1 MLKICL
7 SLDTAKRFL
16 LLSVIVLLCI
26 VPDIASAK
34 TQGDHWCGTRGKT
47 LTDYC
52 IKQHEFRKSER
63 RFSAIDVQ
71 TLRQKNMDIGNIAVM
86 RTDSINFIEA
96 NPFDLQG
103 KKISFVR
110 NTLGG
115 FNVQV
120 VGGSIGANMGSSIT
134 MKDDD
139 SKQVNFTQGFSF
151 PFNGKTYT
159 SAFINS
165 DGNITF
171 GTGDDERL
179 DRTLFRAL
187 SGAPRIC
194 PFFRDL
200 NPEAGGQIKVLQT
213 STKFAVTWDHVSQ
226 FFDDSRHD
234 ENTFQ
239 VILYKNGNI
248 DLIMGNQIDAKDAVI
263 GISPGNASIANLKLI
278 NYSST
283 EPLTSVKQGVFE
295 RFTTKA
301 QVDYAGLIQEFHQ
314 THSAVYDFVV
324 IWADFPIDLGRG
336 VFAFSSIVQNNIQGI
351 GMDMFNVSRFFNSE
365 KLQAFLSMGFLD
377 NYPSDFNARFLG
389 ENTTLDIVAHES
401 GHRWLAH
408 SLALV
413 DGIKTEDM
421 LGRQNSHWNFYMDSD
436 ASLLEG
442 NDIRDNND
450 GTFTTIGAVS
460 TYSKLDR
467 YLMGFVGPNAVPP
480 LFFVRLSP
488 VQDKG
493 RAPQSGVT
501 FSGSRININMEQ
513 ILQANGPRIPNAS
526 ASQKH
531 FKQAWILLIRSE
543 QPENGFV
550 ERLDKIRIAFESFFH
565 EQTGN
570 HGIIDTTLSP

>member
-1 MLKICL
+1 MSKICL
-7 SLDTAKRFL
+7 LLETAKRFL

-34 TQGDHWCGTRGKT
+34 TEGDHWCGTRGKT

-71 TLRQKNMDIGNIAVM
+71 TLRHKNMNIGNIAVM
-86 RTDSINFIEA
+86 RTDSINFIEP

-110 NTLGG
+110 NSMGG
-115 FNVQV
+115 FNVKV
-120 VGGSIGANMGSSIT
+120 VDGSIGANMGTSIT

-171 GTGDDERL
+171 GASDDERF
-179 DRTLFRAL
+179 DRSLFRAL

-200 NPEAGGQIKVLQT
+200 NPEADGQIKALQT
-213 STKFAVTWDHVSQ
+213 ATKFAVTWDHVSQ

-248 DLIMGNQIDAKDAVI
+248 DLIMSNQIDAKDAVI
-263 GISPGNASIANLKLI
+263 GISPGNASITNLKLI

-283 EPLTSVKQGVFE
+283 APLTSVKQGVFE

-314 THSAVYDFVV
+314 THSSVYDFVV
-324 IWADFPIDLGRG
+324 IWSDFPIDLGRG
-336 VFAFSSIVQNNIQGI
+336 VFAFSSLVQNNIQGI
-351 GMDMFNVSRFFNSE
+351 GMDTFNVSRFFNSE
-365 KLQAFLSMGFLD
+365 KLQAFLSMGYLD
-377 NYPSDFNARFLG
+377 NYPSDFNDRFLG

-408 SLALV
+408 TLALV

-421 LGRQNSHWNFYMDSD
+421 LGRQDSHWNFYMDSD

-467 YLMGFVGPNAVPP
+467 YLMGLVGPNVVPP
-480 LFFVRLSP
+480 LFFVRP
-488 VQDKG
+488 ATAQDKG
-493 RAPQSGVT
+493 RAPQSSVT
-501 FSGSRININMEQ
+501 FSGNRININMEQ
-513 ILQANGPRIPNAS
+513 ILQANGPRIPNAT

-550 ERLDKIRIAFESFFH
+550 ERLDKIRIAFEPFFF

-570 HGIIDTTLSP
+570 HGIIDTTLSQ

>member
-565 EQTGN
+565 KQTGN

>member
-1 MLKICL
+1 M
-7 SLDTAKRFL
+7 
-16 LLSVIVLLCI
+16 
-26 VPDIASAK
+26 
-34 TQGDHWCGTRGKT
+34 
-47 LTDYC
+47 
-52 IKQHEFRKSER
+52 
-63 RFSAIDVQ
+63 
-71 TLRQKNMDIGNIAVM
+71 
-86 RTDSINFIEA
+86 IE
-96 NPFDLQG
+96 
-103 KKISFVR
+103 
-110 NTLGG
+110 
-115 FNVQV
+115 
-120 VGGSIGANMGSSIT
+120 
-134 MKDDD
+134 
-139 SKQVNFTQGFSF
+139 
-151 PFNGKTYT
+151 
-159 SAFINS
+159 
-165 DGNITF
+165 
-171 GTGDDERL
+171 
-179 DRTLFRAL
+179 
-187 SGAPRIC
+187 
-194 PFFRDL
+194 
-200 NPEAGGQIKVLQT
+200 
-213 STKFAVTWDHVSQ
+213 
-226 FFDDSRHD
+226 
-234 ENTFQ
+234 
-239 VILYKNGNI
+239 
-248 DLIMGNQIDAKDAVI
+248 
-263 GISPGNASIANLKLI
+263 
-278 NYSST
+278 
-283 EPLTSVKQGVFE
+283 
-295 RFTTKA
+295 
-301 QVDYAGLIQEFHQ
+301 
-314 THSAVYDFVV
+314 
-324 IWADFPIDLGRG
+324 
-336 VFAFSSIVQNNIQGI
+336 SIVT
-351 GMDMFNVSRFFNSE
+351 
-365 KLQAFLSMGFLD
+365 AFLSMGFLD

-565 EQTGN
+565 KQTGN